1 MAYRWKPTNAE
12 VDPDNPRAWA
22 TADCCGFIWP
32 LHMLQWQYA
41 YQGSTMPQNT
51 RMLKCPKHLDPLNP
65 ADMPYILPPD
75 PLPVFNARPEN
86 YTLDETSWLST
97 QDDDIITT
105 QDDEPILANIPNIDA
120 VAATAHLETSILAPG
135 GSVATAYLD
144 IFNGNPATTGVSVL
158 SLITGSAT
166 RTNIAASLTTVLDIA
181 KNADVIIVAA
191 ESEATVNTNYCAIY
205 DAATGGTL
213 LMSGPLNVRGPTVTV
228 GNPVVFDA
236 LAININLN

>member
-1 MAYRWKPTNAE
+1 
-12 VDPDNPRAWA
+12 
-22 TADCCGFIWP
+22 
-32 LHMLQWQYA
+32 
-41 YQGSTMPQNT
+41 MPQNT
-51 RMLKCPKHLDPLNP
+51 RLLVCTEGCLDPLNP
-65 ADMPYILPPD
+65 QDMPYILPPD

-166 RTNIAASLTTVLDIA
+166 RTNIAASLTTVLGIA

-191 ESEATVNTNYCAIY
+191 ESGATVNTNYCAIY

-213 LMSGPLNVRGPTVTV
+213 LMSGPLNVRGPTVTA

-236 LAININLN
+236 LAINLNLN